1 MLSNNLQD
9 EPLTAEEAKSH
20 FKNHFDV
27 INENIEKI
35 TVMQMQQKNEYHDL
49 FEKSNWQ
56 TKEHK
61 QFLAENDQE
70 RQKDLAWAH
79 AAFDKYE
86 EMNKDFTQFKKSTNT
101 IVQDLKNQYEKEM
114 SGMKIEVDE
123 IVFKQ
128 RQISQQAELI
138 EAGFKSFEANRAEIT
153 TDLVYLK
160 KRVLELAE
168 NKFDETAAVQHFSEV
183 HKDIKANRVFA
194 DTIRNDL
201 LTLENYVERY

>member
-1 MLSNNLQD
+1 
-9 EPLTAEEAKSH
+9 
-20 FKNHFDV
+20 
-27 INENIEKI
+27 
-35 TVMQMQQKNEYHDL
+35 
-49 FEKSNWQ
+49 
-56 TKEHK
+56 
-61 QFLAENDQE
+61 
-70 RQKDLAWAH
+70 
-79 AAFDKYE
+79 
-86 EMNKDFTQFKKSTNT
+86 
-101 IVQDLKNQYEKEM
+101 M